1 MPHPQVTMSSE
12 RRIQASRANGAK
24 SKGPKTPEGKA
35 RSSQNGVCHG
45 LLANSLVLEEESK
58 DIFTALHAEFV
69 DEFAPSSPFEST
81 LVGLMVAAR
90 WRCLRIWGM
99 ETSALDREMRNLA
112 GAPQSAP
119 EFVDASTRASLAIHS
134 LGGATPSE
142 GLLRRYEAH
151 FERQFSRAFHIFVKY
166 RQLNG
171 TVFAARPSLG
181 PVVTGGPVV
190 TVGPDVNPLPGS
202 PEPENSPPPP
212 APEPES
218 ARPVASS
225 NADPVASPTPD
236 GPKSCRRTSR
246 KNRAQRR
253 RELANQKVP
262 SKPNPKNEQSRHM
275 V

>member
-1 MPHPQVTMSSE
+1 MSSE

-112 GAPQSAP
+112 AGGAPQSGP
-119 EFVDASTRASLAIHS
+119 EVLDASTAPPSPSSPWAAQPLPKASSA
-134 LGGATPSE
+134 AM
-142 GLLRRYEAH
+142 RRISNVN
-151 FERQFSRAFHIFVKY
+151 SRAPSIFW
-166 RQLNG
+166 
-171 TVFAARPSLG
+171 
-181 PVVTGGPVV
+181 
-190 TVGPDVNPLPGS
+190 
-202 PEPENSPPPP
+202 
-212 APEPES
+212 
-218 ARPVASS
+218 
-225 NADPVASPTPD
+225 
-236 GPKSCRRTSR
+236 
-246 KNRAQRR
+246 
-253 RELANQKVP
+253 
-262 SKPNPKNEQSRHM
+262 
-275 V
+275 